1 MKRKA
6 ELQGG
11 VYNFLGKQKTVNAPI
26 KWKSSKKHPVAFL
39 AYITKEE
46 MDILIQKN
54 IYGSLKGKPNKGPF
68 GLPSLQGSGSG
79 SEGAGTGDGPGTGAA
94 EGTAQAPGPNEG
106 AEAAQAAA
114 NAAEVSG
121 VAGLG
126 QQDTFGSDVDP
137 ENVMASQTAEE
148 DEEESMGSKAINK
161 VMATFQSLPKIA
173 QFAISPTM
181 TIARDLMNP
190 ATPEQIAAQQELQD
204 RAEIADGAPQ
214 EDLNPSLR
222 QKKKKTFLTGGIV
235 NL

>member
-1 MKRKA
+1 MKKK

-46 MDILIQKN
+46 MDILLQKN

-79 SEGAGTGDGPGTGAA
+79 SEGAGTADAPGIGVA
-94 EGTAQAPGPNEG
+94 EGTTQGPGP
-106 AEAAQAAA
+106 AETTGIGT
-114 NAAEVSG
+114 SM
-121 VAGLG
+121 GLG

-137 ENVMASQTAEE
+137 ENVMSSQTAEE

-161 VMATFQSLPKIA
+161 VMATFQSLPKLA

-204 RAEIADGAPQ
+204 RAQTADGAPQ
-214 EDLNPSLR
+214 EDLDPRLR